1 MSTVTTP
8 ASSGEEIQR
17 QMRQVRRELGEDVQE
32 IVANARTMT
41 DWKHYVRTYPWA
53 CLGAAAVA
61 GYLIVPSRQRVV
73 SPDPQALAAALKDQK
88 IVVQSAPAK
97 AEAKATLR
105 GQIVGMVTG
114 ALFQAGA
121 AALKQ
126 YAARQ
131 LAEALARNGSP
142 PMNRPDELG

>member
-1 MSTVTTP
+1 MSTIRTP
-8 ASSGEEIQR
+8 ANSGEEIQQ

-32 IVANARTMT
+32 IVENARTMT
-41 DWKHYVRTYPWA
+41 DWRHYVRTYPWV
-53 CLGAAAVA
+53 CLGAAAFA
-61 GYLIVPSRQRVV
+61 GYLIVPSRQRIAA
-73 SPDPQALAAALKDQK
+73 PDPQAIAEALKNHK
-88 IVVQSAPAK
+88 VVVQSAPAK
-97 AEAKATLR
+97 AEAKATMR

-131 LAEALARNGSP
+131 LAEALARHSSQPVG
-142 PMNRPDELG
+142 RTDDLG